1 MSEVEEILEV
11 LESDDPG
18 PGIERARELLDDP
31 ELGPEDDSRLRY
43 GIAAGMF
50 KLANYEGAL
59 QWLEQTDDPRRFIFQ
74 GFCYLELDRFTNA
87 GEALQQAAEAEPDR
101 KHEAKL
107 MQAQSLVLADRLDRA
122 KTLYESLVEEN
133 NLSENITMECRLGLA
148 VTCMETENYSR
159 AQELL
164 EWVLNRE
171 EDSDYH
177 PQALFY
183 IVEVHEK
190 LGQVEQA
197 ITRAQELKQWEDD
210 SMWED
215 VAGRFLQRLHD
226 QKKNRDSRL
235 RDYEF

>member
-1 MSEVEEILEV
+1 MSEVEDILEV
-11 LESDDPG
+11 LESDQPA
-18 PGIERARELLDDP
+18 PGIERARELLDES
-31 ELGPEDDSRLRY
+31 ELDPEDDSRLRY

-50 KLANYEGAL
+50 KLSNYEGAL
-59 QWLEQTDDPRRFIFQ
+59 QWLEQTDDPRRHIFQ

-87 GEALQQAAEAEPDR
+87 VEAFEQAAEAEPDR
-101 KHEAKL
+101 KHEAIL
-107 MQAQSLVLADRLDRA
+107 MQAQSLVLANRLDRA
-122 KTLYESLVEEN
+122 KTLYESLVNEDP
-133 NLSENITMECRLGLA
+133 LPENITMESRLGLA

-164 EWVLNRE
+164 EWVLNQE
-171 EDSDYH
+171 EGSGYH

-197 ITRAQELKQWEDD
+197 INRAQELKNWEED

-226 QKKNRDSRL
+226 QKKNRHSRL